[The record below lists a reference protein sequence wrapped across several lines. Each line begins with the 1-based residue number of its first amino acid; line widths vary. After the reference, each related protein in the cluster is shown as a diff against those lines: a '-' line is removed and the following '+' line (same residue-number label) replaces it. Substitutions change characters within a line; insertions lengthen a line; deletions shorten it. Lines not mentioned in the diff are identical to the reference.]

1 MDLIADDDRTRLG
14 RDWIWRMSST
24 EADWHRWR
32 RRADVEAQ
40 IDGAWRV
47 VGVYEAK
54 DGRQVGFARAVSD
67 GVHDAYL
74 ADVIIEPGSR
84 GRGIGKLMMRTM
96 VEDGPGSGFRWTL
109 FTCDAHGLYTQFG
122 FAAPDRTAM
131 VRPSSRAVAR

>member
-96 VEDGPGSGFRWTL
+96 VEDGPGSGFGGRSSP
-109 FTCDAHGLYTQFG
+109 AM
-122 FAAPDRTAM
+122 RTAST
-131 VRPSSRAVAR
+131 RSSASLRRTARRWFASSRAVAR